1 VSFILDT
8 DVIAVKYVVPSH
20 MDTDS
25 KQDSFFVV
33 NGLVKKRAVILLSLS
48 LLAGVAC
55 GAILSTC
62 AKAFQDKSVLPL
74 LFSGIPVPE
83 YGIFSC
89 FSTLLLN
96 TLLCLMILFL
106 CGLTVFGVF
115 AVPAFVFLK
124 GVAVGIG
131 VISFL
136 SANGYHGLAECV
148 LLYTPAAAA
157 ASVLLLL
164 FAVQALVFSERLAK
178 KSLSSKSDTLNFKK
192 FCYDFLTALVFA
204 VALALVGSLPVALY
218 SVFLP

>member
-1 VSFILDT
+1 MSFILDT

-33 NGLVKKRAVILLSLS
+33 NGLVKKRAVTFFHFLYWQGLLVGQSS
-48 LLAGVAC
+48 
-55 GAILSTC
+55 
-62 AKAFQDKSVLPL
+62 PL
-74 LFSGIPVPE
+74 VQKHFKINQFCLCCFSGIPVPE

-192 FCYDFLTALVFA
+192 FCYDFLTALV
-204 VALALVGSLPVALY
+204 LRWR
-218 SVFLP
+218 